1 MALVLGYTKEK
12 EFVQECFNT
21 RLEFERRYQELVERF
36 GGIDFEFLKEYGVSG
51 YNSKLIKDL
60 TIEMKSREGEE
71 SVESRRKVG

>member
-36 GGIDFEFLKEYGVSG
+36 NGIDFEFLKEYEVSG
-51 YNSKLIKDL
+51 YNSKLIK
-60 TIEMKSREGEE
+60 EMSTETKL
-71 SVESRRKVG
+71 RKENV

>member
-36 GGIDFEFLKEYGVSG
+36 NGIDFEFLKEYEVSG
-51 YNSKLIKDL
+51 YNSKLIKDMN
-60 TIEMKSREGEE
+60 TETQI
-71 SVESRRKVG
+71 RKENV

>member
-36 GGIDFEFLKEYGVSG
+36 NGIDFEFLKEYEVSG
-51 YNSKLIKDL
+51 YNSKLIKDMN
-60 TIEMKSREGEE
+60 TEMQIREEN
-71 SVESRRKVG
+71 V